1 MLVDLTNKSIT
12 GKVAQTVL
20 DEVNITANRN
30 TIPFEPLSPFV
41 TSGLRLGSP
50 ALTTRGF
57 KEEDMKEVGKII
69 AMVLSDVENESVKEE
84 ARNRVAALCAKYPLY
99 E

>member
-1 MLVDLTNKSIT
+1 MLVDLTSKGIT

-20 DEVNITANRN
+20 DEVNITVNRN

-41 TSGLRLGSP
+41 TSGIRLGSP

-57 KEEDMKEVGKII
+57 KEEDMVEVGNII
-69 AMVLSDVENESVKEE
+69 AMVLSDVESAEKKEE
-84 ARNRVAALCAKYPLY
+84 AKKRVASLCEKYPLY

>member
-1 MLVDLTNKSIT
+1 LILRAKGIT
-12 GKVAQTVL
+12 GKIAQNVL

-57 KEEDMKEVGKII
+57 KEEDMVEVGNII
-69 AMVLSDVENESVKEE
+69 ALALNSPEDEKVKEKPD
-84 ARNRVAALCAKYPLY
+84 AV
-99 E
+99 